1 MFIFAP
7 RKTNNI
13 IMNDKLTKSQT
24 LRMFDHSTKLYLKIQ
39 LSDNKKYYEKW
50 VSKDKKDW
58 DLVDKLKSFDQV
70 MSTQQELIDNNYKN
84 LFRKITSDK
93 V

>member
-1 MFIFAP
+1 
-7 RKTNNI
+7 
-13 IMNDKLTKSQT
+13 MNKKLSKSET
-24 LRMFDHSTKLYLKIQ
+24 LTMFDHSSKLYLRIQ

-50 VSKDKKDW
+50 VSKNKKNW